1 MCKGNEIL
9 PKESVLKIL
18 LASYLMLLATAVNA
32 SQPESDGF
40 GNGEMQ
46 PSAQS
51 AYLAFMIADRING
64 ICNLIRPKM
73 GSHKQ
78 QNINALRREV
88 DRSGSSAGSL
98 FPPYARMAGIRQF
111 FSSKENE
118 FSQFIDEQPKAT
130 VCAESSLVEPSRQL
144 LAMFTESNLDIR
156 NWISRGSY
164 IQDFPKKYLVMASI
178 STLPV
183 VTLVS
188 GINSAEYVLV
198 HKPRRFPMETNRL
211 VPFHELASILRF
223 RALGVE
229 NDALS
234 KGIGISSALIG
245 TYGYRKLY
253 AKKRG
258 YRWNG
263 PDQFAIA
270 EVREHFKKNV
280 IPRIHK
286 ATQQL
291 EFPINLMFIRKFE
304 GFNYEQ
310 EAQVF
315 ALANIRPL
323 KFSKRFRDQFFFA
336 GDIEIDDNGVVTT
349 PDRIDMSLGR
359 AREVAE
365 VLRPYESWGHV
376 WTSINIDAVENR
388 RSSEP
393 TLVMSF
399 AGQEMTTWEKDPAV
413 IIESMETMATFH
425 FNMGDNG

>member
-1 MCKGNEIL
+1 M
-9 PKESVLKIL
+9 KIL
-18 LASYLMLLATAVNA
+18 LASSLLLLATAANA

-40 GNGEMQ
+40 GNGEIQ

-51 AYLAFMIADRING
+51 AYLAFLIAKRING
-64 ICNLIRPKM
+64 ICNLVRPRM

-88 DRSGSSAGSL
+88 DRSGASAGSL
-98 FPPYARMAGIRQF
+98 LPPYARMAGIRHF
-111 FSSKENE
+111 FSSKENK
-118 FSQFIDEQPKAT
+118 FSQFLDEQSKDT

-144 LAMFTESNLDIR
+144 LSMFTDSKLDIR

-164 IQDFPKKYLVMASI
+164 IQDFPNKYLFMASI

-183 VTLVS
+183 ENLVS

-198 HKPRRFPMETNRL
+198 HKPRRFPGETKRL
-211 VPFHELASILRF
+211 VPFHELAPILRF
-223 RALGVE
+223 RAVGVE

-263 PDQFAIA
+263 PDQFAIT
-270 EVREHFKKNV
+270 EVREHFERDV
-280 IPRIHK
+280 IPRIQK
-286 ATQQL
+286 AAQQL

-310 EAQVF
+310 EAKVF
-315 ALANIRPL
+315 ALANIGPL
-323 KFSKRFRDQFFFA
+323 KFSKRFRDQFSFA

-349 PDRIDMSLGR
+349 PDRIDMSPER

-365 VLRPYESWGHV
+365 VLRPYESWGLV

-399 AGQEMTTWEKDPAV
+399 AGQEMTVWEKDPAV
-413 IIESMETMATFH
+413 IIESMETIATSH
-425 FNMGDNG
+425 INTGDDG